1 MAAAG
6 GEKAAPARVSA
17 GPPGFNDSAKDRT
30 RTARPPIH
38 GALDSGS
45 RGGHYLLAIMM
56 FSYMLNFLDRQI
68 VNIVAEPIRRDLGL
82 ADWQL
87 GLLTGTA
94 FAVLYSV
101 ATIPI
106 ARLSDRGNRVWIL
119 TASVGL
125 WSLCTAMCGLATRF
139 WQLLVARLFVGLG
152 EAGFAAPAQSLITD
166 SVPPERRASAL
177 GIYSLG
183 VPLGS
188 LVGMALGG
196 IVAQAW
202 GWRWAFLLPG
212 ALGVVLA
219 VVILTTIREPRV
231 GRPQPPREQATWRL
245 VKWLATNR
253 SFVCLTLG
261 ASLSAFAG
269 FSTQAFFASFYL
281 RAHGA
286 AFESGSGGLGP
297 IALVGIMIGLILGL
311 GGMLG
316 TYLGGL
322 IADRARQRWRG
333 SYLLVPAVS
342 MIVLAPLMVATFL
355 ADGLAAS
362 LVAMVAAAIFK
373 STWYAPTYAAANSLV
388 RPHERSIAV
397 ALLLLVVNMI
407 GLGLGPLLTGSIS
420 TALSY
425 SLGSVEGLRW
435 ALAGVAVPCLLSG
448 WFYWLGSRSF
458 EAERAS

>member
-1 MAAAG
+1 MVASSG
-6 GEKAAPARVSA
+6 RQSGPAQFSVRSSA
-17 GPPGFNDSAKDRT
+17 VADRT
-30 RTARPPIH
+30 PGTDSLRAGSTGVSGH
-38 GALDSGS
+38 GGN
-45 RGGHYLLAIMM
+45 YLLAIMM
-56 FSYMLNFLDRQI
+56 LSYMLNFLDRQI
-68 VNIVAEPIRRDLGL
+68 VNIVAEPIRHDLGL
-82 ADWQL
+82 VDWQL

-125 WSLCTAMCGLATRF
+125 WSLCTAFCGLATRF

-166 SVPPERRASAL
+166 SVPPDRRARAL

-196 IVAQAW
+196 VVAQAW
-202 GWRWAFLLPG
+202 GWRWAFFIPG
-212 ALGVVLA
+212 LLGVALA
-219 VVILTTIREPRV
+219 VLILVTVREPRASN
-231 GRPQPPREQATWRL
+231 PQPAREQATLRL
-245 VKWLATNR
+245 LSQLARNR
-253 SFVCLTLG
+253 SFVYLTLG
-261 ASLSAFAG
+261 ASLSAYTG

-286 AFESGSGGLGP
+286 ALESAAGGLGP
-297 IALVGIMIGLILGL
+297 IALVGIMIGLVLGV
-311 GGMLG
+311 GGLLG

-342 MIVLAPLMVATFL
+342 MILLAPLMAATFL
-355 ADGLAAS
+355 AGGLVAS
-362 LVAMVAAAIFK
+362 LLAMTAAAILK
-373 STWYAPTYAAANSLV
+373 STWYAPTYAAAHSLV
-388 RPHERSIAV
+388 PAHERSIAI
-397 ALLLLVVNMI
+397 ALLLLVVNMV
-407 GLGLGPLLTGSIS
+407 GLGLGPLVTGSIS
-420 TALSY
+420 TLLSA
-425 SLGSVEGLRW
+425 SMGPVEGLRW
-435 ALAGVAVPCLLSG
+435 ALTGIAVPSLLSG
-448 WFYWLGSRSF
+448 CFYWLGSRTF
-458 EAERAS
+458 EAERVS